1 MGILDDLLQGID
13 ETSKEEKKE
22 EETVEKKEDSLD
34 PNDSE
39 WFCDE
44 FKKYAGQSQ
53 SLLQLVALKEG
64 KK

>member
-44 FKKYAGQSQ
+44 FKKYAGQS
-53 SLLQLVALKEG
+53 
-64 KK
+64 